1 MDLHISDYLAGL
13 VKESGVIFSAGKIL
27 DAKVIWKNTD
37 AQCQK
42 DMDDNKIIEEYA
54 FVIKDT
60 PCFSEIQFD
69 AKISKN
75 LLAERYGG
83 DGVGVNGGGGRC
95 GNSGKYQLK
104 GIGANCMVGEHD
116 DVIHNYGGLDAPL
129 AIIEIIYTNLVNR
142 LLPVGAVKIDALI
155 YTGGKTAIYHHPDNL
170 CWGGIMLREQCIRP
184 AHFMRAVHFKPQ
196 NKYKG
201 KLIGDISRIRN
212 INRKLFSYFKDTNQ
226 FILFLGKFLQNC
238 ANQFG
243 FARAV
248 RIMHG
253 TLTPSNIT
261 MDGKWLDLPITSML
275 NGGVN
280 QCLTSC
286 FYAEHQEPLKYAVEL
301 LHGYAKYNK
310 VLLNPTP
317 LVNYYNEQFDSYFR
331 HYTGYV
337 LGFDLNLIEVLDNKN
352 WEVVATA
359 FHDVIHGGKFLNDG
373 PIKPRANDPVHALI
387 IALFLSIKSSVLAE
401 PYFSAAKIHKN
412 KIVTLQDSFLDVMKS
427 IWERSELHTKCNGK
441 FESFVIRSVL
451 IALKRA
457 FLAHLFFS
465 PNVSDAVWDLCQNQ
479 SLDKVGGFIN
489 AYDGISQW
497 AYTAENN
504 SITLCKTPSSEI
516 TYSASENFYVF
527 YSFNKKMVF
536 KSYFDLLNVSAKEI
550 KCIGSIS
557 FNEYLERIGEIIIPL
572 EKLLNSAS

>member
-1 MDLHISDYLAGL
+1 MDLHINDYLAGL
-13 VKESGVIFSAGKIL
+13 VKENGAIFSAGKIL
-27 DAKVIWKNTD
+27 DAKVIWRNTN
-37 AQCQK
+37 AECLK
-42 DMDDNKIIEEYA
+42 DLDDNKIIEEYA

-60 PCFSEIQFD
+60 PCFSEVRFD
-69 AKISKN
+69 DKKSKS

-95 GNSGKYQLK
+95 GNLGRYQLK

-129 AIIEIIYTNLVNR
+129 AIIEIIYTNLVRR
-142 LLPVGAVKIDALI
+142 LLPIGAVKIDALI

-170 CWGGIMLREQCIRP
+170 CWGVIMLREQCIRP

-196 NKYKG
+196 KKYKE
-201 KLIGDISRIRN
+201 KLIGDIARIRN

-275 NGGVN
+275 NGGIN

-286 FYAEHQEPLKYAVEL
+286 FYTEHQEPLKYAVEL

-331 HYTGYV
+331 HYIGYV
-337 LGFDLNLIEVLDNKN
+337 LGLDLNLVEKLDNKD
-352 WEVVATA
+352 WEVITTT
-359 FHDVIHGGKFLNDG
+359 FHDVIHSGKFLDG
-373 PIKPRANDPVHALI
+373 SPIKPSISDPVHALI

-401 PYFSAAKIHKN
+401 PYFSTAKIHKN
-412 KIVTLQDSFLDVMKS
+412 KIVTLQNSFLNVMRDL
-427 IWERSELHTKCNGK
+427 WRRSELHKKYDGK
-441 FESFVIRSVL
+441 FESFVIRSAL

-457 FLAHLFFS
+457 FLSHLFFA
-465 PNVSDAVWDLCQNQ
+465 PGISDAVWDLCQNQ
-479 SLDKVGGFIN
+479 SLDKVEGFIN
-489 AYDGISQW
+489 TYDDISQW
-497 AYTAENN
+497 AYATENN
-504 SITLCKTPSSEI
+504 AITLCKTIFCEI
-516 TYSASENFYVF
+516 TYFALENHYIFHD
-527 YSFNKKMVF
+527 FNEEIVF
-536 KSYFDLLNVSAKEI
+536 KNYADFLVFGAREI
-550 KCIGSIS
+550 KCTGCIY
-557 FNEYLERIGEIIIPL
+557 FNEYLEKMGETIIPL
-572 EKLLNSAS
+572 EKLFNSAS